1 MMIVA
6 IPLLNAK
13 PGLAN
18 ALDPTI
24 KPIHAK
30 ESSSRHLVVEQHAQA
45 AEIAR
50 ITDIQ
55 VVPTDQGV
63 DLVLETAQAT
73 ALTGTLVTEGNQLV
87 VTIPDAQLESGTFVQ
102 DDPIEGIVK
111 VEAIAPTAN
120 QVQIRIT
127 GIETAPTG
135 QIVSNQNGLILSIT
149 PPSTAVAIEPIRVV
163 VTAEKQPDTLQNV
176 PISLTAFTAEDIE
189 DADITSLE
197 QVAGST
203 PNFTAYTPG
212 RNFLLYS
219 VRGLSNFNFLSR
231 DPVAFYIDDV
241 PYDYTGFLDLDLADL
256 EQIEVLRGPQST
268 LYGRNAEAGVVNIVT
283 RKPTNEPEYGAV
295 VSFGNFNNPDVRLS
309 FSGPIDDDTL
319 FFRLSGNLDRRDG
332 YVYNTLTE
340 AGLDSES
347 GASGRLQLLW
357 TPAENWEVSLNTSV
371 DTYQDGTP
379 PISRLDL
386 DQDPSETDS
395 DVIGF
400 NNLETNSQ
408 SLKVVYEDPSWR
420 FTSIT
425 ARRFSDQEFE
435 NDSDGTRLDQLSQF
449 VAIDSTVLSQEL
461 RLQSTDTT
469 SPFTWLLGGYYEHR
483 DFNVGEEGFRIGTD
497 FGGPSIS
504 VTRAEIDEDT
514 YAIFGQASYRPI
526 DALTLTAGLRYEVF
540 NSTLVEATSESLLG
554 VASFEDEHNNGDEF
568 IPRFA
573 IEYQITPQVM
583 IYGSIARGYR
593 AQGVNFRATTP
604 EQLFFNAERSWNYEV
619 GLRSSWLDD
628 RLTANL
634 TFFHNPIEDYQVP
647 STDPATG
654 LFGFVDNAEV
664 TINGIEAELRATPI
678 DGLVLSAGF
687 GYLDATY
694 TDYEDPN
701 LGDFDGNNLPYSP
714 DYTFNVAAQYRSPN
728 GIFGRLEVQG
738 FGTTFFNDDNSL
750 DQSPYILVNGRLGYE
765 FDDNQGVYLF
775 ANNIFDYRPLTTAA
789 SFFGGSLVTATYGAP
804 ATYGIQY
811 RARF

>member
-1 MMIVA
+1 
-6 IPLLNAK
+6 
-13 PGLAN
+13 
-18 ALDPTI
+18 
-24 KPIHAK
+24 
-30 ESSSRHLVVEQHAQA
+30 
-45 AEIAR
+45 
-50 ITDIQ
+50 
-55 VVPTDQGV
+55 
-63 DLVLETAQAT
+63 
-73 ALTGTLVTEGNQLV
+73 
-87 VTIPDAQLESGTFVQ
+87 GTFVQ